1 MMSGFKSLDD
11 WKIGWWRKGN
21 QYRYCYGVMWTG
33 LTPMIKYRTKS
44 SHLNNS
50 RRATA
55 INPAC
60 DTWFVK
66 AKYLGK
72 ELPVEEGLEQE
83 EAE

>member
-1 MMSGFKSLDD
+1 MSGFKSLDD

-66 AKYLGK
+66 AEYLGK
-72 ELPVEEGLEQE
+72 ELSVEEVVER
-83 EAE
+83 

>member
-1 MMSGFKSLDD
+1 MSGFKSLDD

-66 AKYLGK
+66 AEYLGK
-72 ELPVEEGLEQE
+72 ELPVGDESEG
-83 EAE
+83 

>member
-1 MMSGFKSLDD
+1 MSEFKTLDD

-60 DTWFVK
+60 DKWFIK
-66 AKYLGK
+66 AEYLVK
-72 ELPVEEGLEQE
+72 ELPVEEESEG
-83 EAE
+83 

>member
-1 MMSGFKSLDD
+1 MSEFKTLDD

-21 QYRYCYGVMWTG
+21 QYRYCYGVMWIG

-60 DTWFVK
+60 DKWFKK
-66 AKYLGK
+66 AEY
-72 ELPVEEGLEQE
+72 VGLELE
-83 EAE
+83 ESE

>member
-1 MMSGFKSLDD
+1 MSGFKSLDD